1 MVDAADFA
9 ESWRIC
15 EGRVVPF
22 PQRQHRSSAAEYDD
36 DDNLND
42 SDDGGSQANSSD
54 SRKKAEYKYPIKV
67 GLKNGYQELV
77 MRSPGRYELALS
89 LMIVP

>member
-15 EGRVVPF
+15 EGSVVQ
-22 PQRQHRSSAAEYDD
+22 QRQQYRSAAEYDD